1 MNEATCLHQMSQG
14 IHKLRYFRKHEL
26 HNEERPFACTIC
38 GKLFK
43 AEVTLKKNQGFKQ
56 EKSLL
61 PASNVTN
68 HLKTEVL

>member
-1 MNEATCLHQMSQG
+1 MSQG
-14 IHKLRYFRKHEL
+14 IHQPECFGKQKF
-26 HNEERPFACTIC
+26 HNEERPFACTMC
-38 GKLFK
+38 GKLFR